1 MITRLHGHKSPLNI
15 SVLDDYRATWAQV
28 TIKYFNL
35 RWLPG
40 YMGTSHHEML
50 VLFHDMVILELKAPD

>member
-28 TIKYFNL
+28 TIKNLILDDYQATWAWVTIKYFNI

-40 YMGTSHHEML
+40 YMGTSHH
-50 VLFHDMVILELKAPD
+50 